1 MRLSRSRGTP
11 ALVALFVLSQIA
23 YSAPTS
29 SSAAALPSPTM
40 IDFDSDGVVGGLY
53 RPAVNSPRSSMAVYV
68 MHAESDYLSFSA
80 CTELPQRGFT
90 TLCANNAADKTGV
103 MSTMYFEDELTQVDQ
118 GMRYLRNLTGIDKVV
133 LFGHSGGGAMMAA
146 YQDVAENGVSACQ
159 GPEKIHNCT
168 DAVAGL
174 LPADG
179 IMLIDANYG
188 LGSMPFLSLNPAL
201 TGPHGTTVN
210 QSLNLFNPA
219 NGFVKGGSSNFTA
232 DFKKRYE
239 AGIVKRNNEIIDYAK
254 DRLAK
259 IESGEAGLTD
269 DEPLYITDAAYG
281 TMNNKFFSQD
291 VNYIAHTTYPWK
303 LLHKGGRIT
312 NQIVHTVRVPVNFE
326 SHATSYMQG
335 ALKTTIRRF
344 LGTFAVRAGEDFEI
358 MPDGFRGIDFAS
370 NQFSPS
376 ESIKG
381 VTVPLLNMGMTGHWE
396 YLNAEK
402 IHLNAA
408 SNDTDI
414 AFVEGATH
422 KIATC
427 LECEKYP
434 GEFGHTMRT
443 AYDYMAGWLGKKDRF
458 L

>member
-1 MRLSRSRGTP
+1 MRLFKSRAPP
-11 ALVALFVLSQIA
+11 ALVALCALSQPA

-29 SSAAALPSPTM
+29 SSAAVVPGPTM
-40 IDFDSDGVVGGLY
+40 IDFDDDGVVGGLY
-53 RPAVNSPRSSMAVYV
+53 RPSVNSARSSIAVYV
-68 MHAESDYLSFSA
+68 MHAESDYLSISA
-80 CTELPQRGFT
+80 CTELPQRGLT

-103 MSTMYFEDELTQVDQ
+103 MSTIYFEDELTQVDQ

-133 LFGHSGGGAMMAA
+133 LFGHSGGGAMMAG

-168 DAVAGL
+168 DSVAGL

-188 LGSMPFLSLNPAL
+188 LGSMPSLSLNPAL

-210 QSLNLFNPA
+210 QTLNLFNPA
-219 NGFVKGGSSNFTA
+219 NGFVNGASSNFTA
-232 DFKKRYE
+232 DFKKRYQ
-239 AGIVKRNNEIIDYAK
+239 AAVVKRNNDIISYAQ

-259 IESGEAGLTD
+259 IESGKTGLTD
-269 DEPLYITDAAYG
+269 DEPFYITNAAYG
-281 TMNNKFFSQD
+281 TMNNKFFPQD
-291 VNYIAHTTYPWK
+291 LNYIAHTTYPWK
-303 LLHKGGRIT
+303 LLHKDGKIT

-326 SHATSYMQG
+326 SYATSYMQG

-344 LGTFAVRAGEDFEI
+344 LGTFAIRAGDDFEI
-358 MPDGFRGIDFAS
+358 MADGFKGIDFAS

-381 VTVPLLNMGMTGHWE
+381 VVVPLLNMGMTGHWE

-414 AFVEGATH
+414 AFVDGATH
-422 KIATC
+422 MIATC

-434 GEFGHTMRT
+434 G
-443 AYDYMAGWLGKKDRF
+443 
-458 L
+458 